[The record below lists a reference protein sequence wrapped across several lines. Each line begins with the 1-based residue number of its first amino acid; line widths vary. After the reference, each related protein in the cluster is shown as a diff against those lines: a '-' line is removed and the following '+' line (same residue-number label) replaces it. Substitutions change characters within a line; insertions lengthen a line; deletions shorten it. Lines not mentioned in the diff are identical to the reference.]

1 MILTILYIIGV
12 ILALAAIAWGNIK
25 WGLDEIGGIPKEFA
39 IFSWASIIGIIIVVV
54 APRVAVILD
63 KIFKVP
69 YNWFYNKFK

>member
-1 MILTILYIIGV
+1 MTLTILYIIGV
-12 ILALAAIAWGNIK
+12 ILALAAIAWGNIR
-25 WGLDEIGGIPKEFA
+25 WGLDESSGIPKEFA
-39 IFSWASIIGIIIVVV
+39 ILSWASVFGIIIAVI